1 MYHPFP
7 FLGLVPLSQLSLR
20 AMVPKAHIST
30 SRIRSAFALS
40 VLPSFFLSAEVSS
53 PQLFYDIAEETLE
66 RERAGGADHNGIK
79 YVCRLRFRLLGTEM
93 NSTLSEAQGPDHQ
106 ACHQLS
112 SVDGNLPRT
121 DIAGVMLCN
130 FCITSNPCHFT
141 LSKLLCVVMAVGC
154 CVPFSAVAGV

>member
-40 VLPSFFLSAEVSS
+40 VRPSFLPSFLPSFFLSAEVSS

-66 RERAGGADHNGIK
+66 HERTRRAGRITMVSNM
-79 YVCRLRFRLLGTEM
+79 YVDF
-93 NSTLSEAQGPDHQ
+93 
-106 ACHQLS
+106 
-112 SVDGNLPRT
+112 
-121 DIAGVMLCN
+121 GVGYW
-130 FCITSNPCHFT
+130 
-141 LSKLLCVVMAVGC
+141 VRR
-154 CVPFSAVAGV
+154 

>member
-40 VLPSFFLSAEVSS
+40 VRPSFLPSFFLSAEVSS

-66 RERAGGADHNGIK
+66 RERTRRAGRITMVSNM
-79 YVCRLRFRLLGTEM
+79 YVDF
-93 NSTLSEAQGPDHQ
+93 
-106 ACHQLS
+106 
-112 SVDGNLPRT
+112 
-121 DIAGVMLCN
+121 GVGYW
-130 FCITSNPCHFT
+130 
-141 LSKLLCVVMAVGC
+141 VRR
-154 CVPFSAVAGV
+154 

>member
-66 RERAGGADHNGIK
+66 RERTRRAGRITMVSNM
-79 YVCRLRFRLLGTEM
+79 YVDF
-93 NSTLSEAQGPDHQ
+93 D
-106 ACHQLS
+106 
-112 SVDGNLPRT
+112 
-121 DIAGVMLCN
+121 
-130 FCITSNPCHFT
+130 
-141 LSKLLCVVMAVGC
+141 VGYW
-154 CVPFSAVAGV
+154 VRR